1 MSIPLRLSTSNADF
15 TFAPS
20 NNITHMDNVFFTP
33 YIGPNYPQGYK
44 GKKILALG
52 ESHYI
57 NDDDEGRDHFRD
69 YPQLRHFTSDIV
81 QRYLNY
87 LSSRMNYRGWMGT
100 YTKFARAFYNGNLS
114 FAGIA
119 DFWSHTAFYNYI
131 QEPIAKHRRKSC
143 SQNARQPSGRWCAT
157 AGRTSSSSGAIAS
170 GSACRSPRH
179 RSRTASSRSAP
190 RPTISPHASSPSRTP
205 QPPVSPIKRP
215 TICFPPH

>member
-1 MSIPLRLSTSNADF
+1 
-15 TFAPS
+15 
-20 NNITHMDNVFFTP
+20 MDNVFFTP

-87 LSSRMNYRGWMGT
+87 LSRRLNYRGWLGT

-119 DFWSHTAFYNYI
+119 DFWSRTAFYNYI
-131 QEPIAKHRRKSC
+131 QEPMA
-143 SQNARQPSGRWCAT
+143 NTRQTPSKKLFTECEAAFWEVVRDCQPDLIVVWGYRLWERLPFPKTPLTDSLFQISAT
-157 AGRTSSSSGAIAS
+157 ADDQPTRILPITH
-170 GSACRSPRH
+170 P
-179 RSRTASSRSAP
+179 SAP
-190 RPTISPHASSPSRTP
+190 SFSYQTTYDLLSAALTE
-205 QPPVSPIKRP
+205 
-215 TICFPPH
+215 

>member
-1 MSIPLRLSTSNADF
+1 
-15 TFAPS
+15 
-20 NNITHMDNVFFTP
+20 MDNVFFTP

-114 FAGIA
+114 FAGIV

-131 QEPIAKHRRKSC
+131 QEPMA
-143 SQNARQPSGRWCAT
+143 NTRQTPSKKLFTECEAAFWEVVRD
-157 AGRTSSSSGAIAS
+157 
-170 GSACRSPRH
+170 CRPDLRH
-179 RSRTASSRSAP
+179 RSRTASSRSVP

>member
-1 MSIPLRLSTSNADF
+1 
-15 TFAPS
+15 
-20 NNITHMDNVFFTP
+20 MDNVFFTP

-57 NDDDEGRDHFRD
+57 NDDDEGRDHFHD

-131 QEPIAKHRRKSC
+131 QEPMA
-143 SQNARQPSGRWCAT
+143 NTRQ
-157 AGRTSSSSGAIAS
+157 
-170 GSACRSPRH
+170 
-179 RSRTASSRSAP
+179 
-190 RPTISPHASSPSRTP
+190 TP
-205 QPPVSPIKRP
+205 PKKLF
-215 TICFPPH
+215 TECEAAF